1 MASIVDE
8 IRNNPEKGAKLLESE
23 YKAGLMSLARRFCTD
38 ESDAEALVNRTFA
51 IVVDKID
58 SYLEQS
64 AFFGWM
70 SRILINCH
78 SKDVRRKSNEM
89 EFCDADIPEDAPD
102 DDASARVFRE
112 VNASIL
118 RDAIDRLP
126 KDMKQTLLM
135 HYFMDMPV
143 REVAK
148 VLAVPSGTI
157 MWRLHYARQI
167 LAAKLGANLKKPLV
181 VVLAVAGLFL
191 AVSAAVVVGNVKLRM
206 ENEELSGESAAG
218 TTAATDVAPEDQFQ
232 SVPDVPFVP
241 DVPVVS
247 EVPYSTYPSTQQGE
261 TTMTRKKA
269 AAAALSAAMA
279 VGPLAAANGDE
290 YQFIISGDPVAA
302 ATEGSSSASSGTCAL
317 TGGPLADG
325 TVFAS
330 SLEGRY
336 RTMDDSPARKLRS
349 DKFKTL
355 MISFK

>member
-1 MASIVDE
+1 MGIASDILDD
-8 IRNNPEKGAKLLESE
+8 NEKGAERLFEEYGSRLTAAAFVLCGNEVDAKDLVSETVDIAIRQIGTCRKES
-23 YKAGLMSLARRFCTD
+23 
-38 ESDAEALVNRTFA
+38 ALFEWLYGIMRNR
-51 IVVDKID
+51 
-58 SYLEQS
+58 YRN
-64 AFFGWM
+64 GM
-70 SRILINCH
+70 
-78 SKDVRRKSNEM
+78 RRKSVTNEVPVADLPD
-89 EFCDADIPEDAPD
+89 ESIDGPVDGAAQIEQAIDAG
-102 DDASARVFRE
+102 V
-112 VNASIL
+112 L
-118 RDAIDRLP
+118 RDAVNALP
-126 KDMKQTLLM
+126 AEMREAVVLR
-135 HYFMDMPV
+135 YFMDMPLMQIAKFLSLPV
-143 REVAK
+143 GTVKSRLYYARVALSKRLGAVAK
-148 VLAVPSGTI
+148 KPAAVLA
-157 MWRLHYARQI
+157 
-167 LAAKLGANLKKPLV
+167 AAL
-181 VVLAVAGLFL
+181 LFL

-206 ENEELSGESAAG
+206 ENEELSGDSAAG

-232 SVPDVPFVP
+232 SVPDVPFIP